1 MRHDVKIR
9 ECKRMRE
16 KEDETEGSNCSKVCI
31 LESEPTEYPE
41 KMNLRDN
48 VFNGGQGKEK
58 AEVTINAF
66 STLFSW
72 TKNRMREIK
81 RIDFEAH
88 CFPSRSRR
96 SARAMAQLNND
107 LKESLE
113 KRRVFHKSGNILG
126 GRPGGAWE
134 RKIFPESMMRYL
146 YHAPR
151 NMLRTQGW
159 VRENGRSIF
168 YNPMPHSKMKEHLR
182 YGGHPLII
190 RGYETDELGFPINPI
205 EVYHV
210 TVD

>member
-9 ECKRMRE
+9 ESKRMRE
-16 KEDETEGSNCSKVCI
+16 KENEIEGSNCSKVCI
-31 LESEPTEYPE
+31 LESEPTEHPE

-48 VFNGGQGKEK
+48 IFNRGQGKNN
-58 AEVTINAF
+58 AEMTVNAF

-72 TKNRMREIK
+72 TKNRMREIN

-96 SARAMAQLNND
+96 SARAMAQLYND
-107 LKESLE
+107 YKESLE
-113 KRRVFHKSGNILG
+113 KRRVFQKTGNILG
-126 GRPGGAWE
+126 GRPGGAWG
-134 RKIFPESMMRYL
+134 RKLFPESMMRCL

-159 VRENGRSIF
+159 VRENGRSVF